1 MLVGTTYPLPAS
13 CSCRL
18 KRCALRILNL
28 PCAVAL
34 LRNPHVPPG
43 FVALPQPHSSHV
55 QYFNMTK
62 LSRHKQLQDTDH
74 ALAVSCRGARQGRL
88 LPADN
93 MLQQLNTQESSH
105 ARLACVQRR
114 NTTKSSRE
122 KQNREEEK
130 LVTVAGPKGDT
141 EWERTIDYINF
152 GEQCLGGPVSEAARM
167 CAALAE
173 D

>member
-1 MLVGTTYPLPAS
+1 
-13 CSCRL
+13 
-18 KRCALRILNL
+18 
-28 PCAVAL
+28 
-34 LRNPHVPPG
+34 
-43 FVALPQPHSSHV
+43 
-55 QYFNMTK
+55 
-62 LSRHKQLQDTDH
+62 
-74 ALAVSCRGARQGRL
+74 
-88 LPADN
+88 
-93 MLQQLNTQESSH
+93 MLQHLNTQESSH

-152 GEQCLGGPVSEAARM
+152 GEQCLGGAVSEAARM